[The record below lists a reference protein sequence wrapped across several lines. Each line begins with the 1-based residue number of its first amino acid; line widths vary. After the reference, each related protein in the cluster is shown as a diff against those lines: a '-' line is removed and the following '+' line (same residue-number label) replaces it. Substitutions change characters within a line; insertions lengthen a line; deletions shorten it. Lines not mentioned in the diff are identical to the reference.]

1 MDWQSFV
8 LIPNDDK
15 LLDLNVYIGEPFPQ
29 MENGEEIVC
38 EEEMKNKPFTVTINE
53 HQGERSD
60 IPFNVITKQ
69 VVSRLASLRFYK
81 MKFSSAESFSELF
94 RANIFIFPANIYLFK
109 FNNETLAKVLKYVAK
124 KIPERHR

>member
-38 EEEMKNKPFTVTINE
+38 EDEMKNKPFTVTINE

-81 MKFSSAESFSELF
+81 MKFSSAESFYELF

-109 FNNETLAKVLKYVAK
+109 FNNETLEKVLKYVAK

>member
-38 EEEMKNKPFTVTINE
+38 EEEMRNKPFTVTINE

-81 MKFSSAESFSELF
+81 MDFS
-94 RANIFIFPANIYLFK
+94 IFLLLILN
-109 FNNETLAKVLKYVAK
+109 
-124 KIPERHR
+124 R

>member
-15 LLDLNVYIGEPFPQ
+15 LLDLNVYIGEPFPR

-81 MKFSSAESFSELF
+81 MKFSSAESFCELF

-109 FNNETLAKVLKYVAK
+109 FNNETLEKVLKYVAK

>member
-1 MDWQSFV
+1 M
-8 LIPNDDK
+8 
-15 LLDLNVYIGEPFPQ
+15 NVYIGEPFPQ

-81 MKFSSAESFSELF
+81 MKFSSSAESFSELF

-109 FNNETLAKVLKYVAK
+109 FNNETLEKVLKYVAK